1 VPAIALMVSV
11 SAQHAEAAQLTVTVS
26 CPTHS
31 CSASLIQTAIDSAAT
46 GSTIGIG
53 AGTYHGDVTVSN
65 NVTLQGDGGIVIIN
79 GGNSAGDPGATIAVP
94 SGVVATIDGLGITG
108 GYAIGYPWGGGIQNF
123 GNLTLQNSAVAG
135 NHAGGDTEA
144 GGGIYNGG
152 TLSVIGT
159 IITGNTAPFG
169 GGIANYAT
177 MTMSNTTVTFN
188 SATHNGGGLDNDY
201 GASATISDSTF
212 AGNTAGGYGGAV
224 DNDTATLTLAN
235 STLVLNKAS
244 TDGGGI
250 YSWVG
255 TTPPGVVQL
264 NGNTIQL
271 NIPDNCGGSASC

>member
-1 VPAIALMVSV
+1 VPALALMVSM
-11 SAQHAEAAQLTVTVS
+11 SAQRAEAAQLTGQVI
-26 CPTHS
+26 CPARS
-31 CSASLIQTAIDSAAT
+31 CSASLIQAAIDSAAA

-53 AGTYHGDVTVSN
+53 AGIYHGDVTVDS
-65 NVTLQGDGGIVIIN
+65 NVTLQGDGGIVIID
-79 GGNSAGDPGATIAVP
+79 GGNSAEDPGTTISVP

-108 GYAIGYPWGGGIQNF
+108 GYATGYPLGGGIQNL
-123 GNLTLQNSAVAG
+123 GNLTLQNSAVSG
-135 NHAGGDTEA
+135 NHASGDTEA
-144 GGGIYNGG
+144 GGGIYNYG

-159 IITGNTAPFG
+159 IITGNTAPFA

-177 MTMSNTTVTFN
+177 MTMSDTTVTLN

-201 GASATISDSTF
+201 GASATISGSTF
-212 AGNTAGGYGGAV
+212 AGNTAGGYGGAI
-224 DNDTATLTLAN
+224 DNDSATLALAN

-250 YSWVG
+250 YNWTG

-264 NGNTIQL
+264 NDDTIQL